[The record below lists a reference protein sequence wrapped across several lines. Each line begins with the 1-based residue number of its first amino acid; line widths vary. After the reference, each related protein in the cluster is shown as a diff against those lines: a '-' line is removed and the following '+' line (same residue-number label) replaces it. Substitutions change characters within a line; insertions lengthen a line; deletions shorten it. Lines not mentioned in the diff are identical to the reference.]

1 MSFIRPELRAA
12 LARHQHHAW
21 AVVGLV
27 TGALVMWRGV
37 AIVAPFL
44 TVFGGGIAVLSAVLW
59 IAHRQRAAFYREVT
73 QPGIV
78 QIDEAQI
85 SYYGP
90 ETGGVVDR
98 DALIRVDLISDG
110 DGRARWALYHSDGSP
125 VSIPLAA
132 EGADQLVDL
141 LMSLSGVEVGAALSA
156 LDRGRVGLVTVWTR
170 VS

>member
-1 MSFIRPELRAA
+1 MSFIRPELLTA
-12 LARHQHHAW
+12 LARRQDHAW
-21 AVVGLV
+21 AIAGLV

-37 AIVAPFL
+37 GTMAPFL
-44 TVFGGGIAVLSAVLW
+44 TIFGGGIAVLSAVLW
-59 IAHRQRAAFYREVT
+59 VAHRQRAAFRREVT

-98 DALIRVDLISDG
+98 DALIRVDLVSGG

-132 EGADQLVDL
+132 EGADKLVDL
-141 LMSLSGVEVGAALSA
+141 LMSLPRVEVGAALSA

-170 VS
+170 AP